1 MSDEA
6 SPPRELFI
14 ARLAIGLIQGLALY
28 LLYRASDLNIW
39 PATDPYLFAPLLMVA
54 LYVPLLITQA
64 AGGMRLATLLA
75 WTVAATAICAGLG
88 LYDRF
93 RAEPLVIISD
103 TDLLPQFATL
113 FFGFGALFIAQSLI
127 AAGDAERRIVA
138 SYDGYFDAAWKL
150 GVQLALA
157 TVFVGVFWGVLWL
170 GAELFD
176 LIKLN
181 FLEKLIEHDWF
192 AIPATALATAAAI
205 QLTDVRARLVAG
217 IRNVVLTMLAWLLPL
232 LTLIAVGFLISLF
245 VTGLAPLWQ
254 TKEAAA
260 GLLSAAA
267 GLVVLINAAY
277 QNGEHEQPAMLRYSE
292 AVASFA
298 LVPLVLLSIYA
309 IALRVGQ
316 YGWTVDRI
324 TSAACALVAACYA
337 FGYAAAA
344 VFSLR
349 DDVWMETVQR
359 CNVFTAFIVLA
370 VVLAL
375 LSPIADPARISVND
389 QVARLEAG
397 KVSPAQFDF
406 YYLDREGGRYGRAAL
421 KRLASKSPNADIRQ
435 RAQYQ
440 LDVTKTLASTK
451 QGPLKLADNLTVY
464 PKGQTL
470 PKSFLA
476 QDWSKVA
483 LQATV
488 PSCLTI
494 AATACDAVLAD
505 LDGDGTD
512 EVIVINGAGA
522 YWWGTVMKVGADGYW
537 TPVATLPSPHCAG
550 DLEALHDGTYKLA
563 ATPPSPW
570 RLLVVGGHNI
580 TVRVPD
586 TDAPPTCTP

>member
-28 LLYRASDLNIW
+28 LLYRASATNSW

-64 AGGMRLATLLA
+64 AGGMRLTTLLA
-75 WTVAATAICAGLG
+75 WTVVATAICAGLG

-103 TDLLPQFATL
+103 SDLLPQFA
-113 FFGFGALFIAQSLI
+113 ALFIAQSLI

-170 GAELFD
+170 GAALFD
-176 LIKLN
+176 LIKLD

-192 AIPATALATAAAI
+192 RIPATALATAAAI
-205 QLTDVRARLVAG
+205 HLTDVRARLVAG

-232 LTLIAVGFLISLF
+232 LTLIAVGFLLSLF

-254 TKEAAA
+254 TKAAAA
-260 GLLSAAA
+260 GLLGAAA
-267 GLVVLINAAY
+267 ALVVLINAAY
-277 QNGEHEQPAMLRYSE
+277 QNGEHEQLAVLRYSE
-292 AVASFA
+292 AIASSA

-324 TSAACALVAACYA
+324 ASAACALVAVCYA

-349 DDVWMETVQR
+349 GGLWMETLQR
-359 CNVFTAFIVLA
+359 CNVFTAFVVLA

-375 LSPIADPARISVND
+375 FSPIADPARISVND

-440 LDVTKTLASTK
+440 SDVTNLAPATP
-451 QGPLKLADNLTVY
+451 GPLKIAYNLTVY

-470 PKSFLA
+470 PKSFLT
-476 QDWSKVA
+476 QDWSKVTA
-483 LQATV
+483 QVSV
-488 PSCLTI
+488 PSCLTM
-494 AATACDAVLAD
+494 AGADCDAVLAD
-505 LDGDGTD
+505 LDGYGTD

-522 YWWGTVMKVGADGYW
+522 YWWGTVMKVGADGHW
-537 TPVATLPSPHCAG
+537 TPVATLPPPNCAS

-563 ATPPSPW
+563 APPPSSW
-570 RLLVVGGHNI
+570 RLLVIGGHSI

-586 TDAPPTCTP
+586 TDAQPTCAP